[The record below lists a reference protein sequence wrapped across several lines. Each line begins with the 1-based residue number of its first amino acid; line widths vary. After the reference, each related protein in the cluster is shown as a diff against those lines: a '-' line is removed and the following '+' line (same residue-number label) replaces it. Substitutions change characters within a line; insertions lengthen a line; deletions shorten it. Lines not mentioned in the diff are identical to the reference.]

1 MNPLEQWLHAQT
13 RRGCELYLMLDTDG
27 QSAEHAALTRDLGT
41 EQFRPLYT
49 GTAAESLGSSGPLLL
64 RLDSV
69 QHPAIQTLLAT
80 PERHWGW
87 LASARHVELDVLT
100 AHWRE
105 RVVTGERPNLAVY
118 RVHDN
123 RVLGRALA
131 HLQPEQYAA
140 FLGPFTSV
148 CYWHAGQWHAAD
160 NPDPGLHPLP
170 IDPPWLQ
177 TPTPQLIYANVL
189 FDNTRR
195 YLVGEHTEAMATLAE
210 QRDVDEWLWGLVQL
224 TLLWGW
230 QQPEQVHFLLT
241 RCLQLPGYRP
251 GKSWLPRPG
260 EDPAMHFERVYQE
273 ALYWQ
278 GEEGR

>member
-13 RRGCELYLMLDTDG
+13 RGGCELYLMLETAG
-27 QSAEHAALTRDLGT
+27 QGAEHAALTRDLGT

-148 CYWHAGQWHAAD
+148 CYWHTEQWHTAD

-230 QQPEQVHFLLT
+230 QQPEQVNFLLT
-241 RCLQLPGYRP
+241 RCLQLPDYRP
-251 GKSWLPRPG
+251 PKTWLPQPG

-273 ALYWQ
+273 ALCWQ
-278 GEEGR
+278 GDIGR

>member
-1 MNPLEQWLHAQT
+1 MSRVEQWLHEQSLAG
-13 RRGCELYLMLDTDG
+13 RDLFLMLDTDG
-27 QSAEHAALTRDLGT
+27 QSEARIALAADLGT
-41 EQFRPLYT
+41 EQFRHLYA
-49 GTAAESLGSSGPLLL
+49 GTAAESLAQTGPLLL
-64 RLDSV
+64 RIDTAR
-69 QHPAIQTLLAT
+69 HPVIQALLAT

-87 LASARHVELDVLT
+87 LASARQTELDALA

-131 HLQPEQYAA
+131 HLQPEQYPLL
-140 FLGPFTSV
+140 LGPLDSV
-148 CYWHAGQWHAAD
+148 CYWHAGQWNVAN
-160 NPDPGLHPLP
+160 NPDPGAHPLP

-177 TPTPQLIYANVL
+177 TPTPELIYVNVL

-195 YLVGEHTEAMATLAE
+195 YLVGEHTEAMAELAE
-210 QRDVDEWLWGLVQL
+210 QLDVDEWLWGLIQL

-251 GKSWLPRPG
+251 AKSWLPKSG
-260 EDPAMHFERVYQE
+260 EDPAAHFERVYQE

-278 GEEGR
+278 GEVGG

>member
-1 MNPLEQWLHAQT
+1 MSPVEQWLHTQSRA
-13 RRGCELYLMLDTDG
+13 GCDLYLVLDADD
-27 QSAEHAALTRDLGT
+27 QSEAHAALARDLGT
-41 EQFRPLYT
+41 EQFRHLYA
-49 GTAAESLGSSGPLLL
+49 GTAAESLAPTGPLL
-64 RLDSV
+64 V
-69 QHPAIQTLLAT
+69 QIDTAHHPVIQQLLAT

-87 LASARHVELDVLT
+87 LASARHTELDALA

-105 RVVTGERPNLAVY
+105 RVVTGERPDLAVY

-131 HLQPEQYAA
+131 HLQPEQYPPL
-140 FLGPFTSV
+140 LGPLDSV
-148 CYWHAGQWHAAD
+148 CYWHAGQWNVAN
-160 NPDPGLHPLP
+160 NPDPAAHPLP

-177 TPTPQLIYANVL
+177 TPTPELIYANVL

-195 YLVGEHTEAMATLAE
+195 YLVGEHTEAMAELAE
-210 QRDVDEWLWGLVQL
+210 QLDVDEWLWGLIQL
-224 TLLWGW
+224 THLWGW

-251 GKSWLPRPG
+251 AKSWLPKPG
-260 EDPAMHFERVYQE
+260 EDPAAHFERVYQE

-278 GEEGR
+278 GEVGG